1 MIRNAYQHDG
11 AAIAKIY
18 NHYVATSIATFEE
31 TPVSSVQMAL
41 RIAAIQERDL
51 PWLVYL
57 NEQQEVVGYAY
68 ASPWKERSAYRH
80 SVEVSVYLANDYT
93 AKGIASQ
100 LYEALFAALKR
111 IDVRAVIA
119 GISMPNPNSVKLH
132 EKFNMTQVA
141 RFDQVG
147 FKFNQWISV
156 GYWQCV
162 L

>member
-11 AAIAKIY
+11 AAIANIY
-18 NHYVATSIATFEE
+18 NYYVKSSIATFEE
-31 TPVSSVQMAL
+31 EPVSSVQMAL
-41 RIAAIQERDL
+41 RVAAVQERAL

-80 SVEVSVYLANDYT
+80 SVEISVYLHHDYT
-93 AKGIASQ
+93 KKGIASR
-100 LYEALFAALKR
+100 LYDALFSALKHTH
-111 IDVRAVIA
+111 IHAVMA
-119 GISMPNPNSVKLH
+119 GISLPNSASVALH

-141 RFDQVG
+141 RFEQVG